1 MLRASSIFTAMGLL
15 AALPCDGRSPPIEN
29 HHFDASEW
37 NVQSPKGG
45 VCTTAQGF
53 FGRSAKYESLI
64 TYQYELTLT
73 NEECLQD
80 ALGGIEAR
88 SPGTEETGMQGVV
101 SSVEN
106 GIGDYL
112 LESRVFDS
120 VCANGVARGPYQ
132 QGVSYHQRGEGDDRK
147 LRSFK
152 RQMRAVGISNHP
164 EDQILEGC
172 EY

>member
-1 MLRASSIFTAMGLL
+1 MLRASSIFTALGLL
-15 AALPCDGRSPPIEN
+15 AALPCDGRSLIEN
-29 HHFDASEW
+29 HHFDANEW
-37 NVQSPKGG
+37 DVESPPGDA
-45 VCTTAQGF
+45 CSTAQGF

-64 TYQYELTLT
+64 TYQFELTLT
-73 NEECLQD
+73 NEKCLQE

-88 SPGTEETGMQGVV
+88 TPGAEDTGLQGVV
-101 SSVEN
+101 RSVEN

-120 VCANGVARGPYQ
+120 VCANGNARGPYQ
-132 QGVSYHQRGEGDDRK
+132 QGITYQRGDDRK
-147 LRSFK
+147 LRSST
-152 RQMRAVGISNHP
+152 RQMRAVGISSDP